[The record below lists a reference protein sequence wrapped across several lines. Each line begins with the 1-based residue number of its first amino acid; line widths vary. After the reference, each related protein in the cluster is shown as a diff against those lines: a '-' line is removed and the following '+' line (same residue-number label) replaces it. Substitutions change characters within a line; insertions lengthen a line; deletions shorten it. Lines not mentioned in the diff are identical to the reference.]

1 MQEVRLTYSV
11 DQYSDSW
18 YRWEGLSCNVISGL
32 LSRVQMDALICSI
45 VLQLIIREHQDCSRT
60 GSRIAAVILL
70 SSLMLR
76 ADVVTEWGADYILR
90 GPC

>member
-1 MQEVRLTYSV
+1 
-11 DQYSDSW
+11 
-18 YRWEGLSCNVISGL
+18 
-32 LSRVQMDALICSI
+32 MDALICSI

-76 ADVVTEWGADYILR
+76 EDVVTEWGADVVTEWGADIVIEWEQM
-90 GPC
+90 